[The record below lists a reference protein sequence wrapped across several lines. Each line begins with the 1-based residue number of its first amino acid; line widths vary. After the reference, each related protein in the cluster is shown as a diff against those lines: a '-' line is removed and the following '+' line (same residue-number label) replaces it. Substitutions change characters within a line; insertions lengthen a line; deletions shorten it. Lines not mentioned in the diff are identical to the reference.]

1 MGCDPVV
8 KRRGR
13 SGRGVV
19 EGLFEAAAPG
29 QSKELGNQRGLEQIT
44 ALLFN
49 YSQPDTTSLL
59 FVFTALA
66 YQRMASREL

>member
-19 EGLFEAAAPG
+19 AGPFEAASARAAEGAG
-29 QSKELGNQRGLEQIT
+29 QSKGLEQIT
-44 ALLFN
+44 VLLFN
-49 YSQPDTTSLL
+49 YSQPNTTSLL

-66 YQRMASREL
+66 YHRTASWEL